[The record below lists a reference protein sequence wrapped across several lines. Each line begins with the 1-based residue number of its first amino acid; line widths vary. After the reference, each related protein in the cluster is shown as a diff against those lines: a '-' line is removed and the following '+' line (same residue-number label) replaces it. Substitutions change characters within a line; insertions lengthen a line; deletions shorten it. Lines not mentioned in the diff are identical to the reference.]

1 MCANYVF
8 DYNRNLEYALTLTLG
23 KVENIVL
30 NAFSTY
36 NFAEKR
42 CSKLVEPF
50 YYSVLKQLL
59 DGLLQ
64 NRQGI

>member
-8 DYNRNLEYALTLTLG
+8 DCNRNLEYALTLTLG
-23 KVENIVL
+23 KVENVVL
-30 NAFSTY
+30 NAFLTY

-50 YYSVLKQLL
+50 YYSVH
-59 DGLLQ
+59 
-64 NRQGI
+64 